1 MHFSELMAVLST
13 HAIRLQQEDEDL
25 VILGSDDAL
34 DDALWDSLSEHKAQ
48 LLELVA
54 RHGGDWLSPAFRIT
68 PDMLPL
74 VTLDQPT
81 IERLVA
87 KVPGAPPTCRT
98 FTRWRRCRKACSTC
112 TCRQPPAIRTCRKR
126 GSPSTAA
133 NGWRPSPRRCSG

>member
-1 MHFSELMAVLST
+1 MHFSELMAVIST

-54 RHGGDWLSPAFRIT
+54 QHGGDWLSPAFRIT

-81 IERLVA
+81 IDRLVA
-87 KVPGAPPTCRT
+87 NVPGGAANLQDIY
-98 FTRWRRCRKACSTC
+98 RWRRCRKVCSICICRRPPATL
-112 TCRQPPAIRTCRKR
+112 TCRRR
-126 GSPSTAA
+126 GSPSTAV
-133 NGWRPSPRRCSG
+133 NV

>member
-54 RHGGDWLSPAFRIT
+54 QNGGDWLSPAFRIT

-81 IERLVA
+81 IDRLVA
-87 KVPGAPPTCRT
+87 KVPGGAANLQDIY
-98 FTRWRRCRKACSTC
+98 RWRRCRKACFIC
-112 TCRQPPAIRTCRKR
+112 TCRRPPVTPTCRKR
-126 GSPSTAA
+126 DSPSTAA
-133 NGWRPSPRRCSG
+133 NV